1 MTYNELLHES
11 RQAANKT
18 YKDFR
23 LAIVSND
30 LDAISAFGTLTWVDD
45 VVATNLIWVE
55 SNINFER
62 LRVML
67 VDIANAI
74 ACQTHAID
82 NVDSFTR
89 ATYHK
94 LESLGWKT
102 YQQLVR
108 KVYKTRKSVK

>member
-1 MTYNELLHES
+1 MIYDDLLNER
-11 RQAANKT
+11 RQNANKT

-23 LAIVSND
+23 LAIVNND
-30 LDAISAFGTLTWVDD
+30 LDALASFGTLTWIDD
-45 VVATNLIWVE
+45 VVATDLIWVE

-62 LRVML
+62 LQVML
-67 VDIANAI
+67 TGIANAI
-74 ACQTHAID
+74 VCQTRTID
-82 NVDSFTR
+82 NADSFTR